1 MLQAPGAL
9 GPWPALGT
17 KGVLGKAGSS
27 WVPPGGNDGV
37 MEGGR
42 GCSQGGRCGGPGMGG
57 GKGIAMKGGKEA
69 PGVKVTSVP
78 SSGDAV
84 ETKERFEWRRRMGN
98 R

>member
-1 MLQAPGAL
+1 MMGSWKVAEFCSRVA
-9 GPWPALGT
+9 
-17 KGVLGKAGSS
+17 GV
-27 WVPPGGNDGV
+27 
-37 MEGGR
+37 R
-42 GCSQGGRCGGPGMGG
+42 GPGMGG
-57 GKGIAMKGGKEA
+57 GKGHCHERGKEA